1 MMRRHD
7 RGMMMTEDW
16 TARFPGLSR
25 LEDGLRARLRAE
37 SAVVSVPAGSVIF
50 GPGTTPDSLLLLL
63 DGRVR
68 VQQLSEQGRE
78 IVLYRVE
85 AGESCVMTTAC
96 LLAYDDYSAEGIAE
110 TDLRAAAIPRGVFDD
125 LVASSVAFR
134 TFIFTAYAR
143 RMTDLFLVIEEIAFQ
158 RLDIRLAQKL
168 VELSRG
174 ADQLRLTHQQLAA
187 ELGTARE
194 VVSRQLAEF
203 QRRGWIVLTRGVIDL
218 TDRAALTGLAAQ
230 DANWRGMVT

>member
-1 MMRRHD
+1 
-7 RGMMMTEDW
+7 MTQDW
-16 TARFPGLSR
+16 TSLFPGLSQ

-37 SAVVSVPAGSVIF
+37 STVVSVPEGSVIF
-50 GPGTTPDSLLLLL
+50 GPGTAPTSLLLLL
-63 DGRVR
+63 EGRVR
-68 VQQLSEQGRE
+68 VQQQSESGRE

-174 ADQLRLTHQQLAA
+174 ADQLHLTHQKLAA

-203 QRRGWIVLTRGVIDL
+203 QRRGWIALTRGVVDL
-218 TDRAALTGLAAQ
+218 TDRAALNGLAAQ
-230 DANWRGMVT
+230 DANWRGTVT

>member
-1 MMRRHD
+1 
-7 RGMMMTEDW
+7 MTQDW
-16 TARFPGLSR
+16 TSLFPGLSR

-37 SAVVSVPAGSVIF
+37 STVVSVPEGSVIF
-50 GPGTTPDSLLLLL
+50 GPGTAPTSLLLLL
-63 DGRVR
+63 EGRVR
-68 VQQLSEQGRE
+68 VQQQSESGRE

-174 ADQLRLTHQQLAA
+174 ADQLHLTHQKLAA

-203 QRRGWIVLTRGVIDL
+203 QRRGWIALTRGVVDL
-218 TDRAALTGLAAQ
+218 TDRAALNGLAAQ
-230 DANWRGMVT
+230 DANWRGTVT

>member
-1 MMRRHD
+1 
-7 RGMMMTEDW
+7 MTQDW
-16 TARFPGLSR
+16 TSLFPGLSR

-37 SAVVSVPAGSVIF
+37 STVVSVPEGSVIF
-50 GPGTTPDSLLLLL
+50 GPGTAPTSLLLLL
-63 DGRVR
+63 EGRVR
-68 VQQLSEQGRE
+68 VQQQSESGRE

-174 ADQLRLTHQQLAA
+174 ADQLHLTHQKLAA

-203 QRRGWIVLTRGVIDL
+203 QRRGWIALTRGVVDL
-218 TDRAALTGLAAQ
+218 SDRAALNRLAAQ
-230 DANWRGMVT
+230 DANWRGTVT

>member
-1 MMRRHD
+1 MI
-7 RGMMMTEDW
+7 EDW
-16 TARFPGLSR
+16 TDRFPGLSR
-25 LEDGLRARLRAE
+25 LEDSVRAILRDK
-37 SAVVSVPAGSVIF
+37 STVVSVPQGTVIF
-50 GPGTTPDSLLLLL
+50 GPGKAPDSLLLLL
-63 DGRVR
+63 EGRVR
-68 VQQLSEQGRE
+68 VQQVSEQGRE

-110 TDLRAAAIPRGVFDD
+110 TAIRAAAIPRGVFDD

-143 RMTDLFLVIEEIAFQ
+143 RISDLFQVIEEIAFQ
-158 RLDIRLAQKL
+158 RMDIRLAQKL
-168 VELSRG
+168 VDLSRG
-174 ADQLRLTHQQLAA
+174 SDQLRVTHQQLSS

-203 QRRGWIVLTRGVIDL
+203 QRRGWIVLTRGAIEL
-218 TDRAALTGLAAQ
+218 SDRAGLSALAAQ
-230 DANWRGMVT
+230 DANWRASVT

>member
-1 MMRRHD
+1 MHQ
-7 RGMMMTEDW
+7 DW
-16 TARFPGLSR
+16 TALFPGLSR

-37 SAVVSVPAGSVIF
+37 SAVVSLPEGSVIF
-50 GPGTTPDSLLLLL
+50 GPGKTPDTMLLLLE
-63 DGRVR
+63 GRVR
-68 VQQLSEQGRE
+68 VQQVSEQGRE

-96 LLAYDDYSAEGIAE
+96 LLAYDDYSAEGVAE
-110 TDLRAAAIPRGVFDD
+110 TAIRAAAIPRAVFDE
-125 LVASSVAFR
+125 LVASSLAFR
-134 TFIFTAYAR
+134 TFVFAAFAR
-143 RMTDLFLVIEEIAFQ
+143 RITDLFLVIEEIAFQ

-168 VELSRG
+168 VDLSRG

-230 DANWRGMVT
+230 DANWRGTVT

>member
-1 MMRRHD
+1 
-7 RGMMMTEDW
+7 MTQDW
-16 TARFPGLSR
+16 TSLFPGLSR

-37 SAVVSVPAGSVIF
+37 STVVSVPEGSVIF
-50 GPGTTPDSLLLLL
+50 GPGTAPTSLLLLL
-63 DGRVR
+63 EGRVR
-68 VQQLSEQGRE
+68 VQQQSESGRE

-110 TDLRAAAIPRGVFDD
+110 TDLRAAAIPRRVFDD

-174 ADQLRLTHQQLAA
+174 ADQLHLTHQKLAA

-203 QRRGWIVLTRGVIDL
+203 QRRGWIVLTRGVVDL
-218 TDRAALTGLAAQ
+218 TDRAALNRLAAQ
-230 DANWRGMVT
+230 DANWRGTVT